1 MWLMRCRSALG
12 ATSALA
18 GSGAA
23 VTGVDG
29 AVVAILA
36 VGERP
41 EESSL
46 VPIAASLPV
55 LPGSA
60 ASDLSVLAHCRACP
74 AILVIKKPSPSGEGS
89 GRFGLASLALVPAS
103 SLPPGA
109 GNEYEYV
116 LNADLY
122 GAKKTEEGYV
132 DNAEVFRRNLHATT
146 IRPNKDGDVAAV
158 PAVEQTQCGSP

>member
-1 MWLMRCRSALG
+1 MWLIRCRSALG
-12 ATSALA
+12 APPALA
-18 GSGAA
+18 GPAA
-23 VTGVDG
+23 SVAGVDG

-36 VGERP
+36 VGERH

-146 IRPNKDGDVAAV
+146 IGPDRDGDVAAV
-158 PAVEQTQCGSP
+158 PAVEEAQPGTP

>member
-1 MWLMRCRSALG
+1 MRCRSALG

-109 GNEYEYV
+109 GNEYEYA
-116 LNADLY
+116 LNAELE
-122 GAKKTEEGYV
+122 GVKQAEEGHV
-132 DNAEVFRRNLHATT
+132 DQAEVLRGHLHAPT
-146 IRPNKDGDVAAV
+146 ISPNEDGDLAAA
-158 PAVEQTQCGSP
+158 PTVEQAQPDSP

>member
-12 ATSALA
+12 APPALA
-18 GSGAA
+18 GPEASVA
-23 VTGVDG
+23 GVDG

-41 EESSL
+41 EESSF
-46 VPIAASLPV
+46 VPIAKSLPAFPQIV
-55 LPGSA
+55 GLA
-60 ASDLSVLAHCRACP
+60 AIPVM
-74 AILVIKKPSPSGEGS
+74 KKPSPSGEGS
-89 GRFGLASLALVPAS
+89 GRFRLASLALVPAS

-146 IRPNKDGDVAAV
+146 IRPNEDGDVAAV
-158 PAVEQTQCGSP
+158 PAVEQTQRGSP